1 MGESHAVAYTRQRN
15 QILVFQRTEKGPA
28 ALIGGSYT
36 GLYARKSK
44 LVWVTK
50 LHFFSLFLSVLYQ
63 RRTRE
68 LAT

>member
-28 ALIGGSYT
+28 ALIGGGYT
-36 GLYARKSK
+36 VLYARKSK
-44 LVWVTK
+44 LVWVRK
-50 LHFFSLFLSVLYQ
+50 LHFFSVFVCLVSAKDK
-63 RRTRE
+63 E